1 MNIKKV
7 IENDFEEKLYI
18 SKIDEVLN
26 YLHTFSS
33 ATFFEIVRRVGGSE
47 RRMLRLLDE
56 MVNDGAIYFKNNKF
70 YLSTISNYKS
80 YLCPI
85 CNGKRVYT
93 NEYDVS
99 QLEEIFNNKPVPTLL
114 FDQRPVTLETT
125 INRVLYMLSN
135 NDVNNKNI
143 VFLGDDDLTS
153 LALAFY
159 DKSISIT
166 VLDVD
171 KRLIDYINKMSKKY
185 ELNIKAYT
193 FDVTDTLKDEFRGK
207 FDVVMTDPT
216 PEALPFTIFMNTCI
230 NLLKKE
236 GIIYTSIYSS
246 AMEKDIT
253 LQRIIT
259 DMNLYITDII
269 PNFTEYQSLKGLFSK
284 SDLELLKK
292 YNITIN
298 SKSICF
304 TESLFRMIK
313 SRDTHTIKVSYKLED
328 IYGKAQKRAIKD
340 KKNDLVTSDYLTSVY
355 EIYNIKD
362 DKIRISE

>member
-1 MNIKKV
+1 MNLKKV
-7 IENDFEEKLYI
+7 IENDFEEKIYI

-26 YLHTFSS
+26 YLRTFSS
-33 ATFFEIVRRVGGSE
+33 ATFFEIVRNVGGSE

-56 MVNDGAIYFKNNKF
+56 MVEDKAIYFKNNKF
-70 YLSTISNYKS
+70 YLNSISNYKS

-85 CNGKRVYT
+85 CKGKRVYSDD
-93 NEYDVS
+93 YDTE
-99 QLEEIFNNKPVPTLL
+99 LFEKIFNEKPVPTLL

-135 NDVNNKNI
+135 NDIKNKNI

-159 DKSISIT
+159 DKSISIV

-171 KRLIDYINKMSKKY
+171 KRLIDYINKISKKY
-185 ELNIKAYT
+185 ELNVKAYT

-246 AMEKDIT
+246 AMERSIK
-253 LQRIIT
+253 LQKIIT

-304 TESLFRMIK
+304 TESLFRLIK
-313 SRDTHTIKVSYKLED
+313 DRNSNTIKVSYKLED

-340 KKNDLVTSDYLTSVY
+340 KKNDLVSSDYLTSVY